1 MTVNIE
7 GGHVKFTLEL
17 DSKISIIQGL
27 SARHKTWMVNA
38 AGAGEPAYKLQIS
51 NPEFKLRVLRKD
63 TWLDVLFANE
73 YNHNKSIFLVDDQD
87 FVESIEF
94 AHAVAK
100 DTTSYFIIINRVSG
114 LLSYDVRSVYKLVAK
129 GNQHFLQPLYNI
141 SCIDK
146 RSWQTKFYIEDSTS
160 GLRWFHELIPD
171 IKSTNGAPGISEVV
185 RANTNANI
193 CIAADLFGV
202 GYYIEDILREAIKHN
217 NTVVFLKDYGSFE
230 YLLLRSNMFTYW
242 LSEEDIIVRCLK
254 K

>member
-27 SARHKTWMVNA
+27 SAKHKTWMVNA

-160 GLRWFHELIPD
+160 GLR
-171 IKSTNGAPGISEVV
+171 
-185 RANTNANI
+185 
-193 CIAADLFGV
+193 
-202 GYYIEDILREAIKHN
+202 
-217 NTVVFLKDYGSFE
+217 
-230 YLLLRSNMFTYW
+230 
-242 LSEEDIIVRCLK
+242 
-254 K
+254 